1 MLYNRALKKR
11 KHVVAVRKNKTGK
24 IEFFYVRRSPLPQSV
39 SIGGWLYR
47 MSCIGIP
54 LNSHEK
60 GLRPG
65 GTEES
70 SRVLS
75 IVAWVICLSPVDSP
89 LCKEFS
95 AHR

>member
-1 MLYNRALKKR
+1 MLYNRTLKKR
-11 KHVVAVRKNKTGK
+11 KHVVRKNKTDK

-39 SIGGWLYR
+39 SIDGWLYR
-47 MSCIGIP
+47 TSCIGIP
-54 LNSHEK
+54 LNGHEK
-60 GLRPG
+60 GLSPG

-70 SRVLS
+70 ARVLS

-89 LCKEFS
+89 LCKEFY